1 MFTSPSAN
9 FVLVGKYDRKAKN
22 LLHGYVNVKELLG
35 MLCNTFVFVSL
46 ERTLENFGAVLAA
59 VFDKFAKWLN
69 NMIGAQ
75 TNL

>member
-1 MFTSPSAN
+1 
-9 FVLVGKYDRKAKN
+9 
-22 LLHGYVNVKELLG
+22 LLHGDVTVKELLE
-35 MLCNTFVFVSL
+35 MFCNTLVFVSL
-46 ERTLENFGAVLAA
+46 ERTLENFGAVLAT

>member
-1 MFTSPSAN
+1 
-9 FVLVGKYDRKAKN
+9 
-22 LLHGYVNVKELLG
+22 

-46 ERTLENFGAVLAA
+46 ERTLENFGAFLAT

-75 TNL
+75 GTLRAGEETYVS